1 MGKFLF
7 DNEGS
12 ISFLSS
18 ASEIKNTIII
28 ETISEDLHPKKELY
42 KQISKLTTKEYCTN
56 SSSLVSTEIH
66 KNIIGFHFFN
76 PIYLFPIIE
85 IYTPNDMSISTDF
98 KYLLH
103 SLKKIS
109 FSIIEVSNNRGY
121 FGNSLIFSHI
131 SMVFKL
137 IEEHNA
143 NFKEIE
149 KMFLSLYNQNIF
161 TTIDI
166 IGIDVCLT
174 ILKNLNKTDTSYYIP
189 KSFPLAI
196 ESKIL
201 GKKNKTSIRSYL
213 TICRFQKTSYI

>member
-1 MGKFLF
+1 MNTITIIGFGVMGKQIAALLVGLGFNIDILTRSSTSLDASFSKNLKLIKKKFLF

-85 IYTPNDMSISTDF
+85 IYTPNDMSISTDANLIMMRRSGQLA
-98 KYLLH
+98 LLQ
-103 SLKKIS
+103 I
-109 FSIIEVSNNRGY
+109 
-121 FGNSLIFSHI
+121 
-131 SMVFKL
+131 
-137 IEEHNA
+137 
-143 NFKEIE
+143 
-149 KMFLSLYNQNIF
+149 
-161 TTIDI
+161 
-166 IGIDVCLT
+166 CL
-174 ILKNLNKTDTSYYIP
+174 
-189 KSFPLAI
+189 
-196 ESKIL
+196 
-201 GKKNKTSIRSYL
+201 R
-213 TICRFQKTSYI
+213 